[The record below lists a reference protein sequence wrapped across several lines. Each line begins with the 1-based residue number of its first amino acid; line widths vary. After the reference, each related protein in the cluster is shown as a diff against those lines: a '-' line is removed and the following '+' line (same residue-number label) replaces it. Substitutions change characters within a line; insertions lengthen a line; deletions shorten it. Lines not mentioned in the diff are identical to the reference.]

1 MNREAIYQALYDK
14 LATVPGVKTKGRKL
28 KHWSDVPTSQQ
39 PAIFQAQK
47 GEFGQRQ
54 QGLGTVWTLTV
65 DVYIYTSTTGSAFP
79 ASQLNDIIDA
89 IESAL
94 QPDNPVRNTNTLG
107 GLVQHCRIEGAIETD
122 EGTLGDQ
129 AVAIIPIV
137 ITAT

>member
-14 LATVPGVKTKGRKL
+14 LAAVPGIKTKGRKL
-28 KHWSDVPTSQQ
+28 KHWSDVPASQQ
-39 PAIFQAQK
+39 PALFQAQK
-47 GEFGQRQ
+47 NELAHRQ
-54 QGLGTVWTLTV
+54 QGVGTVWTLTV
-65 DVYIYTSTTGSAFP
+65 DVYLYTSTTGSALP
-79 ASQLNDIIDA
+79 STQLNSIVDA
-89 IESAL
+89 IEAAL